1 MLIVYQITLHLC
13 PEHGQLFVLDE
24 CTRIRY
30 VWWHTAYLIHRV
42 LMPVS
47 FHCATTENVSRH
59 VPWIDDHDS
68 GGRALNESV
77 IWKMKPVPILVAG
90 DVMVDEYIL
99 GEVDRISPESPVPVL
114 VARDRLRKLG
124 GAGNVVRNLVSL
136 GGRVALFATVGKDD
150 AGEWFKQHC
159 EAMSVDSFWLKD
171 DPTRPTTIKTR
182 VVARNQQIVRID
194 EEHVREIDPTIEEAV
209 IEDVKNVIPQVK
221 AVLISD
227 YGKGFLSSTLLE
239 ALLSMAKEHGLPVF
253 VDPKG
258 MDYSRYIGTTYITPN
273 VREASQASGVEIRDK
288 ASLIRA
294 GETLLDQTQAEGI
307 VITRGREGITLVS
320 RGTSQDFPVK
330 PVEIVDVTGA
340 GDTVV
345 STLALAV
352 AGNLPIEEAI
362 GLANLAASLVV
373 SRFGAAS
380 VTLEQMAESL
390 REAHQGSKLVPR
402 DDIDAVL
409 RNHRIQGHR
418 VVFTNGCFDLFHVGH
433 LEILRRA
440 KSLGDVLVVGINSDS
455 SVTRLKGPGR
465 PIVDQSERVEL
476 ISALSFV
483 DYVVLFKEDTPI
495 EVIREVRP
503 DILVKGE
510 DWKGKKVVGEDLV
523 TARGGKVAFVKHV
536 AGVSTSEIIRRI
548 KDSLM
553 PASTDPTEKSNPG

>member
-1 MLIVYQITLHLC
+1 
-13 PEHGQLFVLDE
+13 
-24 CTRIRY
+24 
-30 VWWHTAYLIHRV
+30 
-42 LMPVS
+42 
-47 FHCATTENVSRH
+47 
-59 VPWIDDHDS
+59 
-68 GGRALNESV
+68 LNESV
-77 IWKMKPVPILVAG
+77 IWKMKPAPILVAG

-136 GGRVALFATVGKDD
+136 GGQVALFATVGKDE

-159 EAMSVDSFWLKD
+159 EAMTVDSFWLKD
-171 DPTRPTTIKTR
+171 DLSRPTTIKTR

-194 EEHVREIDPTIEEAV
+194 EEHVREIDPTIEQAV

-227 YGKGFLSSTLLE
+227 YGKGFLSSPLLE
-239 ALLSMAKEHGLPVF
+239 ALLSMAKKHGLPVF

-258 MDYSRYIGTTYITPN
+258 MDYSRYVGATYITPN
-273 VREASQASGVEIRDK
+273 VREASQASGVEIRDN
-288 ASLIRA
+288 ASLIKA
-294 GETLLDQTQAEGI
+294 GETLLGQTEAEGI

-320 RGTSQDFPVK
+320 RGGKSQDFPVK

-362 GLANLAASLVV
+362 ELANLAASLVV

-390 REAHQGSKLVPR
+390 REAHQGSKVVPR
-402 DDIDAVL
+402 DDIDALL

-440 KSLGDVLVVGINSDS
+440 KSLGDVLVVGVNSDS
-455 SVTRLKGPGR
+455 SVTRLKGAGR
-465 PIVDQSERVEL
+465 PIIDQSERVEL

-483 DYVVLFKEDTPI
+483 DYVVVFKEDTPI

-523 TARGGKVAFVKHV
+523 TARGGKVAFVKLV
-536 AGVSTSEIIRRI
+536 AGVSTSEIVRRI

-553 PASTDPTEKSNPG
+553 PAASKGPKGKTNPG